1 MHLQLLNICQKQGFK
16 SLATLETFT
25 NLTGKRLLRKTV
37 LRSSYRRCSLKKGIL
52 KNFAKFTGK
61 HLCRS
66 FFYQRDSDTG
76 VFSWILRSF
85 QEHLFYITAPSNY
98 VCLLKREL
106 HALMLS
112 YEFCKISQ
120 NSIFIEHF
128 VEIVSVFANHKR
140 IFDWNRWSNQK
151 HIPEGSE
158 ETWVFT
164 IHFYLL
170 SSNKSTVDEIDLLI
184 KIQYTC

>member
-1 MHLQLLNICQKQGFK
+1 MHLQLLNICQKQGFE

-25 NLTGKRLLRKTV
+25 NFTGKRLLRKAV

-66 FFYQRDSDTG
+66 FFYQRDSSTG

-85 QEHLFYITAPSNY
+85 QEHLFYITTPSNY

-128 VEIVSVFANHKR
+128 LEIVSVFANHK
-140 IFDWNRWSNQK
+140 
-151 HIPEGSE
+151 SE
-158 ETWVFT
+158 TDDQT
-164 IHFYLL
+164 
-170 SSNKSTVDEIDLLI
+170 KSTYRKVLKKLEFLLFIFICCLVI
-184 KIQYTC
+184 KALSMK